1 MAILR
6 WLFSMPPVARP
17 LIAAFAVGWWLC
29 FLAGA
34 LVENYEMPGQEWWL
48 IIWNGSLGGNSFSA
62 FGALLLKFLL
72 TSEVTIMIFTLAGN
86 RRRVQDAA
94 AKAREEGL
102 EKGVVIGREEGVVI
116 GREEG
121 VVIGREEGRQEGVV
135 IGRQEERQEIRQQM
149 ADWYAA
155 AKADL
160 AAGRDFDPPPILG
173 ENGNKPD

>member
-34 LVENYEMPGQEWWL
+34 WVENYEMPGQEWWL
-48 IIWNGSLGGNSFSA
+48 IIWHGSLGGNSFSA
-62 FGALLLKFLL
+62 FGALLLSFLL

-94 AKAREEGL
+94 AKAREEG
-102 EKGVVIGREEGVVI
+102 
-116 GREEG
+116 
-121 VVIGREEGRQEGVV
+121 
-135 IGRQEERQEIRQQM
+135 RQEERQEIRQQT
-149 ADWYAA
+149 AAWYEA
-155 AKADL
+155 AKAEI
-160 AAGRDFDPPPILG
+160 AAGREPDPPPILS
-173 ENGNKPD
+173 ENGNKPS